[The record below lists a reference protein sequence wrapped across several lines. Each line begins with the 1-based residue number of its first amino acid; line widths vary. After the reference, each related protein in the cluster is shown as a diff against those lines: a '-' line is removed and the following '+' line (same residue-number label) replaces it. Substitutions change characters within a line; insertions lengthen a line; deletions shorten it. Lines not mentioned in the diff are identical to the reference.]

1 MAGAPAFEK
10 AMEIR
15 PGDREKFT
23 PLGLD
28 GGDFHGR
35 LSPVYCRGKR
45 IEVGVQQFFFPGF
58 AAGFIETTADEVGD
72 VLHPAAATD
81 ILEVECGNPGAIS
94 GEAEVGQLG
103 IAVDESLEG
112 GGVER
117 FVNL

>member
-10 AMEIR
+10 AVEIR

-35 LSPVYCRGKR
+35 LSPVQCRGKR
-45 IEVGVQQFFFPGF
+45 LEVGVQQFLFPSL

-72 VLHPAAATD
+72 VLHPAATAD
-81 ILEVECGNPGAIS
+81 ILKVECGDFGAIG

-103 IAVDESLEG
+103 IAVDESLVG
-112 GGVER
+112 GGTER